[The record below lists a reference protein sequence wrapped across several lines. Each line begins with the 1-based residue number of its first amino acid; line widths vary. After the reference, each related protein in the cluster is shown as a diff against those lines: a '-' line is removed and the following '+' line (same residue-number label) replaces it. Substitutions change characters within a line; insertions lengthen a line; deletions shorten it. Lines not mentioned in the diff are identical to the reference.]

1 MGGRK
6 SGREFVIVWAGL
18 SVARQVDV
26 MLIGRPVFTEWDR
39 GRQVVV
45 EGKRCGVAVYC
56 TAKVRYALS
65 RKALALAQVR
75 HDS

>member
-26 MLIGRPVFTEWDR
+26 MLIGRPVFTEWD
-39 GRQVVV
+39 
-45 EGKRCGVAVYC
+45 GKRCGVAAYC